1 MDDQMAD
8 GHRITNSDID
18 RRVGHLEEVQ
28 TVHGDRLHELGN
40 ELQVVKLQVEHS
52 QALMRSKF
60 EQNLSATS
68 AIDAKLD
75 RLIDRLGA
83 ETRGFTE
90 LTASPAGRMVRKELD
105 DLKDNR
111 QSDASRIKRVEDR
124 LMQASAVVALIAFL
138 MPLLAPL
145 IAGWVGLPK

>member
-1 MDDQMAD
+1 MDDQMAN
-8 GHRITNSDID
+8 GRITNSDID

-28 TVHGDRLHELGN
+28 SVHGDRLHELGN

-60 EQNLSATS
+60 EQNLAATS

-83 ETRGFTE
+83 ETQGFTE
-90 LTASPAGRMVRKELD
+90 LTASPAGRVVDTRLGGLEKSREND
-105 DLKDNR
+105 
-111 QSDASRIKRVEDR
+111 SARIKRVEER
-124 LMQASAVVALIAFL
+124 ILQAAAVLAFL
-138 MPLLAPL
+138 AFLAPMLAPL
-145 IAGWVGLPK
+145 IGRWLGIPQ